1 MKDLL
6 TVPTLHSENELGSA
20 AQFTLALARSFGA
33 HLTALITEIEPG
45 LPSPPIEPDN
55 MQGGVEAPESLS
67 PSERVARIASLVQE
81 ASALAGVPCTILQE
95 ERGSS
100 SLRKVLIDNA
110 CVRDLVTLDVS
121 GPLRYPRQGLVEA
134 VLFSTGRP
142 IILVP
147 TAADSLIDGRILIAW
162 DATRSAVRA
171 LHDALPLLKLARE
184 VVVISVIDD
193 KDFQESFSGKDL
205 CRYLYRWDIDARF
218 EIAKRGSLTVGAALL
233 ECARKIEADF
243 LVMGGYG
250 HAFEREL
257 IFGSATRD
265 ILQSAIELPILLSH

>member
-1 MKDLL
+1 MKELL
-6 TVPTLHSENELGSA
+6 TVPTLHSENELGTA

-45 LPSPPIEPDN
+45 LPSPPVEPDI
-55 MQGGVEAPESLS
+55 MQGGVEGHKSLS
-67 PSERVARIASLVQE
+67 ASERLTRIASLVEE
-81 ASALAGVPCTILQE
+81 AAALAGVPCAMLQE

-110 CVRDLVTLDVS
+110 CVRDLVTLDVF

-134 VLFSTGRP
+134 VLFGTGRP

-147 TAADSLIDGRILIAW
+147 TAAAPLIDGRILIAW

-171 LHDALPLLKLARE
+171 LHDALPLLKLAQE
-184 VVVISVIDD
+184 VVVISVMDD

-205 CRYLYRWDIDARF
+205 CRYLYRWNIDAHF

-233 ECARKIEADF
+233 EYARGIEADL
-243 LVMGGYG
+243 LVMGGFG

-265 ILQSAIELPILLSH
+265 IFQSAIELPILLSH

>member
-20 AQFTLALARSFGA
+20 AQFALALACSFGA
-33 HLTALITEIEPG
+33 QLTALITEIEPG

-55 MQGGVEAPESLS
+55 MQGGVEARKPLS
-67 PSERVARIASLVQE
+67 ASERLTRIASLVQG
-81 ASALAGVPCTILQE
+81 AAALAGVPFAMLRE

-110 CVRDLVTLDVS
+110 CVRDLVTLDVL
-121 GPLRYPRQGLVEA
+121 GPLRYPRQGLVEV
-134 VLFSTGRP
+134 VLFGTGRP

-147 TAADSLIDGRILIAW
+147 TAAGSLIDERILIAW

-184 VVVISVIDD
+184 VVAISVIDD
-193 KDFQESFSGKDL
+193 KEFRESFSGKDL
-205 CRYLYRWDIDARF
+205 CRYLHRWDIDAHF

-233 ECARKIEADF
+233 DRARRIEADL
-243 LVMGGYG
+243 LVMGGFG
-250 HAFEREL
+250 HGFEREL
-257 IFGSATRD
+257 VLGSATRD
-265 ILQSAIELPILLSH
+265 IFQSAIELPILLSH